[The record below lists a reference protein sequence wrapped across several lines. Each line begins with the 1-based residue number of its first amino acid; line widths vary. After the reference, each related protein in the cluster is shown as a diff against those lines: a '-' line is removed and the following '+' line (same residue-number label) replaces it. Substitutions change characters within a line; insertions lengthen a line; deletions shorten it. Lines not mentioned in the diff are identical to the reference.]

1 MYMCVCA
8 WICHMSAGA
17 HGVQKKVSDFLE
29 LELQEVMS

>member
-8 WICHMSAGA
+8 WVCHMSAGA
-17 HGVQKKVSDFLE
+17 HGVQKKVSDLE